1 MSMPKL
7 ASGVNQTVWQLLR
20 SPISFRRQQYVDH
33 RAISVLMTAITAIAG
48 ASLWMWDYAHDP
60 LGATATIW
68 LRLAILPIATPYLIA
83 LILNWDHRLAG
94 LCAAITFAG
103 WEWGFLEILNR
114 LDDGMTYG
122 LAGFL
127 YFLFMPF
134 LMTRGC
140 SLPANLSLT
149 AGIVLFPLA
158 LHVGGLSPHLPVEQY
173 VVLLVPAATMC
184 VFAASAFSG
193 AYWRS
198 WHDRVCLEKAA
209 LTDSMTG
216 LCNRRCFVE
225 AISAETERKASR
237 PFGVLTLDLD
247 HFKEINDA
255 FGHAAGDELLM
266 EVARRL
272 RSCERHGDMT
282 ARLGGDEFAMLFYG
296 APGKD
301 EVAEVADVILRKLTQ
316 PVVSMGREIN
326 VSASIGIAC
335 YPEDSPDPHEIL
347 KNADDAMYRAKN
359 TGRNKYQLYDAEL
372 MARTIKRTMI
382 EATLKKALQRDE
394 FELYYQPQVLLPPGL
409 VIGAEALLRWNHAE
423 LGFLTPDRFISVA
436 EESGIILDIGRW
448 VIESACRAAVN
459 WNRAREEAFVV
470 SVNVSARQIIHD
482 DLVPVVARAL
492 AVSGCKPQWLC
503 LEITESVLL
512 EDKRGV
518 KATLDALK
526 KIGVSIAVDDFGTG
540 YSALSYL
547 SNFPID
553 VLKLDQSFVRELG
566 EDLRKTKLV
575 EAIIGIAKALD
586 LKLVAEGVETMQ
598 QSEILEAN
606 ECWFVQGY
614 LYGKPMREA
623 AFSQLISPA
632 RERYLCA

>member
-1 MSMPKL
+1 MPKQ
-7 ASGVNQTVWQLLR
+7 ASGVNQVVWQLLR
-20 SPISFRRQQYVDH
+20 APIAFRRQQYADH
-33 RAISVLMTAITAIAG
+33 RAISILMMAITTLAG
-48 ASLWMWDYAHDP
+48 ASLWIWDYAHDP
-60 LGATATIW
+60 VGATGTIW
-68 LRLAILPIATPYLIA
+68 LRLVIVPTAAPYLLA
-83 LILNWDHRLAG
+83 LILNWDHRSAA
-94 LCAAITFAG
+94 LCAAFTFAG

-134 LMTRGC
+134 LIARGC
-140 SLPANLSLT
+140 SLPVNLSLT
-149 AGIVLFPLA
+149 AGIVLFPLV
-158 LHVGGLSPHLPVEQY
+158 LHVGGLAPRLPVEKY

-184 VFAASAFSG
+184 VFAAFAFSR

-198 WHDRVCLEKAA
+198 WYDRARLESAV

-216 LCNRRCFVE
+216 LCNRRSFVE
-225 AISAETERKASR
+225 AIRCETERIASR

-247 HFKEINDA
+247 HFKEVNDA

-301 EVAEVADVILRKLTQ
+301 ELAEVANLILRKLTQ
-316 PVVSMGREIN
+316 PVVWMGREIN

-335 YPEDSPDPHEIL
+335 YPDNSSDPQEIL
-347 KNADDAMYRAKN
+347 KNADDAMYRAKS
-359 TGRNKYQLYDAEL
+359 TGRNRYQLYDAEL
-372 MARTIKRTMI
+372 MARTIKRMMI
-382 EATLKKALQRDE
+382 DATLKKALQRDE
-394 FELYYQPQVLLPPGL
+394 FELYYQPQVLLPSGL
-409 VIGAEALLRWNHAE
+409 AVGAEALLRWNHAE
-423 LGFLTPDRFISVA
+423 LGFLTPDRFISIA

-459 WNRAREEAFVV
+459 WNSSREEAFVV

-482 DLVPVVARAL
+482 DLVSVVARAL
-492 AVSGCKPQWLC
+492 AVSGCKPHWLC

-526 KIGVSIAVDDFGTG
+526 QIGVSIAVDDFGTG

-547 SNFPID
+547 NNFPID

-566 EDLRKTKLV
+566 EDRRKTKLV
-575 EAIIGIAKALD
+575 GAIIGIAKALD
-586 LKLVAEGVETMQ
+586 LKLVAEGVETKQ

-606 ECWFVQGY
+606 ECWLAQGY
-614 LYGKPMREA
+614 LYGKPMPA
-623 AFSQLISPA
+623 ATFTQMISPA